1 LILDTSAI
9 AAILFGERERDLL
22 IDAIE
27 ADPVRLISSVNALES
42 AMVIEARKG
51 EPGGRE
57 LDLMLHKAK
66 ISVVPFTAEHTEE
79 ARIAWRSYGKGNHPA
94 GLNFCDCC
102 AYALSKLSGNKL
114 LFKGNDFS
122 QTDVAPVIRHG
133 PGGSAAAMRI
143 DLGKT
148 YYRQGFFNVPAEYDH
163 LLGSDGEAI
172 EIHVGRMAPII
183 GTINR
188 TAQRN
193 GTARVMGRAALRS
206 YFQATFNPGD
216 QLTVLIESPRKIRLQ
231 PYGRARS

>member
-9 AAILFGERERDLL
+9 AAILFGESERDLF

-42 AMVIEARKG
+42 AIVVEARKR

-66 ISVVPFTAEHTEE
+66 ISIVPFTVEHLEE
-79 ARIAWRSYGKGNHPA
+79 ARVAWRIYGKGNHPA

-122 QTDVAPVIRHG
+122 QTDVSPVIEQS
-133 PGGSAAAMRI
+133 PGRPRAAMKI

-148 YYRQGFFNVPAEYDH
+148 YYRQGFFNVPVEYDG
-163 LLGSDGEAI
+163 LLGSHGEAI
-172 EIHVGRMAPII
+172 EIHVEGMPRML

-193 GTARVMGRAALRS
+193 GTARVMGGKALRTC
-206 YFQATFNPGD
+206 FKATFNPGD

-231 PYGRARS
+231 SYGRARS